1 MKKILLISFEYPV
14 GEKYCGGV
22 GQIVELSRETFRN
35 LGHEVY
41 VLMSS
46 EFQKKYPVRV
56 LMPDGTLKKYPTFSA
71 FQKALPLNGFDY
83 VIQHFVNW
91 VKELKKIRK
100 KTKIVYHFHSL
111 LRREKES
118 GFKTVNRFLINQESM
133 IKIAHKVVCPSR
145 FEHDN
150 FMRYF
155 PEHSDKAMLIENTIQ
170 VYPPQQ
176 EDMGRIKKEL
186 LINKEDIVSIYVG
199 RLEKIKGAEIL
210 IEHLPGLLS
219 KYSNKKVIIVGKVL
233 ERRLFYKLKILLK
246 RFPRQL
252 FHYKYLKKETL
263 FQYYYLSD
271 IFVNPSLSESFSL
284 ATHES
289 AYCETALLLN
299 PLPAFDKFEA
309 SAVFFEELDEKG
321 DKFVKSYE
329 KLLGNRN
336 RIRELARRARKIAK
350 KELKLSSFHDKL
362 SKIIEF

>member
-1 MKKILLISFEYPV
+1 MKRILLMSFEYPV
-14 GEKYCGGV
+14 GKKYCGGV
-22 GQIVELSRETFRN
+22 GQMVKLSRETFKK

-41 VLMSS
+41 VLISP

-56 LMPDGTLKKYPTFSA
+56 LMPDGSLKRFPAFSA
-71 FQKALPLNGFDY
+71 FRKALPLDGFDY

-100 KTKIVYHFHSL
+100 NTRIVYHFHSL
-111 LRREKES
+111 LRRERES
-118 GFKTVNRFLINQESM
+118 GFRTVNRFLINQESM
-133 IKIAHKVVCPSR
+133 IDIAHRIICPSR
-145 FEHDN
+145 FEYDN

-155 PEHSDKAMLIENTIQ
+155 PEYSDKAMLIENTIQ
-170 VYPPQQ
+170 VHPPQ
-176 EDMGRIKKEL
+176 
-186 LINKEDIVSIYVG
+186 KEDIEQIKQKLSINEGDVVSIYVG

-219 KYSNKKVIIVGKVL
+219 EYRNKKVVIVGKVL
-233 ERRLFYKLKILLK
+233 ERRLFYKLKVLLR

-252 FHYKYLKKETL
+252 FYYKYLEKETL

-299 PLPAFDKFEA
+299 PLPAFDKFQS
-309 SAVFFEELDEKG
+309 SAVFFEG
-321 DKFVKSYE
+321 PDKFIESYKELIGNGKSARKLAKKASNLAKKEMKASNFYE
-329 KLLGNRN
+329 KL
-336 RIRELARRARKIAK
+336 A
-350 KELKLSSFHDKL
+350 
-362 SKIIEF
+362 KIIDS